1 MTVCISRG
9 AGSKYS
15 ARRCDVFGL
24 PDNAVIIRSRDALER
39 GAEEKEKAEAVVWY
53 VCHSDT
59 DRILEG
65 VCDCRSLWGGG
76 GGGFAQRPIREADW
90 QDMKGGAVTPVHTAQ

>member
-39 GAEEKEKAEAVVWY
+39 GAAEKEKAEAVVRY

-76 GGGFAQRPIREADW
+76 GGDLLSVP
-90 QDMKGGAVTPVHTAQ
+90 

>member
-39 GAEEKEKAEAVVWY
+39 GAAEKEKAEAVVRY

-76 GGGFAQRPIREADW
+76 DLLSVP
-90 QDMKGGAVTPVHTAQ
+90 